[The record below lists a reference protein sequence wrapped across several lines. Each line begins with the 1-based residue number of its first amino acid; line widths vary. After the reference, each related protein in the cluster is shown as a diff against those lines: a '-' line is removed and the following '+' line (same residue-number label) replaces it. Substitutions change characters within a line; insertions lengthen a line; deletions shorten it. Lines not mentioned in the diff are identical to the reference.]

1 MAVTDN
7 TYFAPILPDF
17 SQFFGDVDKKAREG
31 GKRAG
36 KEFSDSVGSSLKSAE
51 RAADKFADTYKRAQ
65 DRAADAAGN
74 TRVAQDKLNEVLNDS
89 SASTSKIR
97 AATEKYEK
105 AQRDEARAVAASE
118 KAAKNLADAQ
128 DQVAKATSE
137 AGDEFRMGT
146 GGLDEYGAAMD
157 NAKGKVT
164 DFVKNMAGVAG
175 VAGVGAMLMEGMD
188 VSGAVN
194 KMNNQ
199 LGLTGEAA
207 KSMSDEVSGVLRS
220 GFAGSVEE
228 AAGAVGSLSSNI
240 SYLGFEG
247 EKTAEELSKPLLAFT
262 STFEA
267 DMDETTQVVSQLL
280 HNGLAKD
287 ATEAFDLMT
296 AAYQR
301 VPAAMRD
308 ELPDIMNE
316 YGTYFQS
323 MGFSG
328 QDAFGLVVNAAQ
340 NGKIEMDKVGDAIKE
355 FGIRA
360 SDLGDTGAVEAL
372 DAIGLAGADVQN
384 RLLAGGE
391 GAKDAF
397 NEVVQGLLEIPD
409 PAKQAEAAVALFG
422 TPLEDLDKAKIPG
435 FLEGLGSAGDAMT
448 GFAGSSDELSES
460 VGGTLSSRLDALKG
474 AVLDLSGNA
483 FMAIWDVVQNN
494 VIPAFQSF
502 GDWVQRNQAWLGPLA
517 AAITGAVGAW
527 ALWTG
532 AIKTWQTVTKIA
544 TGIQAAFNAVMA
556 VNPIMLIVMAVAALV
571 AGLVYFFTQTETGKE
586 MWASFTEALGNGWQ
600 WVVDKFSAG
609 VEWIKTKWTEFS
621 TAISDFWTSYIQPV
635 FSAISTVVQNVLG
648 VVFAV
653 VVGSALAAWNL
664 LSSGISWAWNTLI
677 KPAWDAM
684 SSAISNL
691 WTTYVS
697 PIVQWIGDKWNWVT
711 SAISA
716 GVNYL
721 TGVVWPAMTS
731 AISNLWTTYVSP
743 IVQWI
748 GDKWNWVK
756 DTISAGVNY
765 LTGVV
770 WPAMSNAI
778 SNLWTT
784 YVSPI
789 VQWIGDKW
797 NWVKDTINSGVTFVT
812 DTVFPAFHGALQGL
826 RDFFGSIVD
835 GITSVWNTL
844 RGALAKPINFM
855 INTVYNDGI
864 LAAWNTIAGI
874 LPGLEKGSPLA
885 GIPEYAVGGAVRG
898 PGTGTSD
905 DIPALLSN
913 GEHVWTAKE
922 VSGAGGQGAIY
933 AMRNAVAAGRG
944 FTYDGNNLALLPN
957 TLDNRVGDLAGAAP
971 DLLVN
976 KYAKGGEVRPL
987 WEAQL
992 MRGHEWAKSRHGRPY
1007 VLGGSANGGG
1017 GTDCSGFMS
1026 GIANV
1031 IQGGD
1036 GARQWA
1042 TMAFNGG
1049 GNQQYPNGHQGFVA
1063 GLKANTLSIGVTN
1076 GGAAGGHT
1084 AGTLGAVGAYPATNV
1099 ESGGAPSMVK
1109 YGVGAAG
1116 ADDGYFNTHY
1126 HLPIGPDGAFVSG
1139 GNGSVSPE
1147 AMSSAISKKL
1157 GGAIDKI
1164 MGPIVDLLPTKPPEW
1179 QGIPKGMYD
1188 KGKNGLTDFVGNAVG
1203 QLGDKLASVYSA
1215 VQGMGDLVKDA
1226 AKGTWGWITDNLD
1239 VFDTGG
1245 VLKPGAM
1252 AVNKSKHPEL
1262 IINHAQLGAF
1272 NRLAGALGVSAE
1284 SMQVMAKEL
1293 NEAYAGGDWGY
1304 GELARVLGNEEWA
1317 KALVNGAAD
1326 LGEFMRTYGDV
1337 VADVGKA
1344 VSDHFTTEA
1353 GNVLSLWGLEDL
1365 AGFEVRDE
1373 FKPGNLRAA
1382 GDNLW
1387 AWYNDP
1393 NYVHPDNIKDEES
1406 TITTP
1411 SVTTSGVDAVTTT
1424 AAASTPETKS
1434 TSATEETTVIK
1445 ATSADDMVRVGDL
1458 EELNGRVVRIE
1469 VELDKAGK
1477 VPAGATT
1484 RGGVV

>member
-1 MAVTDN
+1 M
-7 TYFAPILPDF
+7 
-17 SQFFGDVDKKAREG
+17 
-31 GKRAG
+31 
-36 KEFSDSVGSSLKSAE
+36 
-51 RAADKFADTYKRAQ
+51 
-65 DRAADAAGN
+65 
-74 TRVAQDKLNEVLNDS
+74 
-89 SASTSKIR
+89 
-97 AATEKYEK
+97 
-105 AQRDEARAVAASE
+105 
-118 KAAKNLADAQ
+118 
-128 DQVAKATSE
+128 
-137 AGDEFRMGT
+137 
-146 GGLDEYGAAMD
+146 
-157 NAKGKVT
+157 
-164 DFVKNMAGVAG
+164 
-175 VAGVGAMLMEGMD
+175 
-188 VSGAVN
+188 
-194 KMNNQ
+194 
-199 LGLTGEAA
+199 
-207 KSMSDEVSGVLRS
+207 
-220 GFAGSVEE
+220 
-228 AAGAVGSLSSNI
+228 
-240 SYLGFEG
+240 
-247 EKTAEELSKPLLAFT
+247 
-262 STFEA
+262 
-267 DMDETTQVVSQLL
+267 
-280 HNGLAKD
+280 
-287 ATEAFDLMT
+287 
-296 AAYQR
+296 
-301 VPAAMRD
+301 
-308 ELPDIMNE
+308 
-316 YGTYFQS
+316 
-323 MGFSG
+323 
-328 QDAFGLVVNAAQ
+328 
-340 NGKIEMDKVGDAIKE
+340 
-355 FGIRA
+355 
-360 SDLGDTGAVEAL
+360 
-372 DAIGLAGADVQN
+372 
-384 RLLAGGE
+384 
-391 GAKDAF
+391 
-397 NEVVQGLLEIPD
+397 
-409 PAKQAEAAVALFG
+409 
-422 TPLEDLDKAKIPG
+422 
-435 FLEGLGSAGDAMT
+435 
-448 GFAGSSDELSES
+448 
-460 VGGTLSSRLDALKG
+460 
-474 AVLDLSGNA
+474 
-483 FMAIWDVVQNN
+483 
-494 VIPAFQSF
+494 
-502 GDWVQRNQAWLGPLA
+502 
-517 AAITGAVGAW
+517 
-527 ALWTG
+527 
-532 AIKTWQTVTKIA
+532 
-544 TGIQAAFNAVMA
+544 
-556 VNPIMLIVMAVAALV
+556 
-571 AGLVYFFTQTETGKE
+571 
-586 MWASFTEALGNGWQ
+586 
-600 WVVDKFSAG
+600 
-609 VEWIKTKWTEFS
+609 
-621 TAISDFWTSYIQPV
+621 
-635 FSAISTVVQNVLG
+635 
-648 VVFAV
+648 
-653 VVGSALAAWNL
+653 
-664 LSSGISWAWNTLI
+664 
-677 KPAWDAM
+677 
-684 SSAISNL
+684 
-691 WTTYVS
+691 
-697 PIVQWIGDKWNWVT
+697 
-711 SAISA
+711 
-716 GVNYL
+716 
-721 TGVVWPAMTS
+721 
-731 AISNLWTTYVSP
+731 
-743 IVQWI
+743 
-748 GDKWNWVK
+748 
-756 DTISAGVNY
+756 
-765 LTGVV
+765 
-770 WPAMSNAI
+770 
-778 SNLWTT
+778 
-784 YVSPI
+784 
-789 VQWIGDKW
+789 
-797 NWVKDTINSGVTFVT
+797 T

-874 LPGLEKGSPLA
+874 LPGLEEGSRLK

-957 TLDNRVGDLAGAAP
+957 NLDNRVGDLAGAAP
-971 DLLVN
+971 GLIVN
-976 KYAKGGEVRPL
+976 AYAKGGEVRPL

-1042 TMAFNGG
+1042 TMSFNGG
-1049 GNQQYPNGHQGFVA
+1049 GNQQYPSGPQGFVA

-1272 NRLAGALGVSAE
+1272 NRLAGVLGVSAE

-1387 AWYNDP
+1387 ALYNDP

-1434 TSATEETTVIK
+1434 TSTTEETTVIK

-1477 VPAGATT
+1477 VPAAAVT
-1484 RGGVV
+1484 RGGAL

>member
-36 KEFSDSVGSSLKSAE
+36 KEFSDSVGTSLKSAE

-207 KSMSDEVSGVLRS
+207 KSMSDEVSGVMRS

-448 GFAGSSDELSES
+448 GFAGSSDQLSES

-474 AVLDLSGNA
+474 TVLDLSGNA
-483 FMAIWDVVQNN
+483 FMFIWDVVQNK

-502 GDWVQRNQAWLGPLA
+502 GDWVQRNQEWLGPLA

-697 PIVQWIGDKWNWVT
+697 PIVQWIGDKW
-711 SAISA
+711 
-716 GVNYL
+716 
-721 TGVVWPAMTS
+721 
-731 AISNLWTTYVSP
+731 
-743 IVQWI
+743 
-748 GDKWNWVK
+748 D
-756 DTISAGVNY
+756 
-765 LTGVV
+765 
-770 WPAMSNAI
+770 
-778 SNLWTT
+778 
-784 YVSPI
+784 
-789 VQWIGDKW
+789 
-797 NWVKDTINSGVTFVT
+797 WVKDTINSGVTFVT

-835 GITSVWNTL
+835 GITSVWNKL

-885 GIPEYAVGGAVRG
+885 SIPEYAVGGAVRG

-922 VSGAGGQGAIY
+922 VAGAGGQGAIY

-957 TLDNRVGDLAGAAP
+957 NLDNRVGDLAGAAP
-971 DLLVN
+971 GLLVN
-976 KYAKGGEVRPL
+976 AYAKGGEVRPL

-1049 GNQQYPNGHQGFVA
+1049 GNQQYPSGPQGFVA

-1157 GGAIDKI
+1157 GGVIDKI

-1188 KGKNGLTDFVGNAVG
+1188 KGKNGLTDFIGNAVG
-1203 QLGDKLASVYSA
+1203 ALGDKLASVYSA

-1353 GNVLSLWGLEDL
+1353 GNILSLWGLEDL

-1387 AWYNDP
+1387 AWYSDP

-1424 AAASTPETKS
+1424 AAASTTETAS
-1434 TSATEETTVIK
+1434 TSTTEGTTVIK

-1458 EELNGRVVRIE
+1458 EELNGRVVRLE
-1469 VELDKAGK
+1469 VEIDKAGK